1 MKKLFISLSLLSCFT
16 AVKAQTLT
24 FDVAAKYAYSATG
37 MFNKNISDLGAS
49 QDYDVAFSS
58 NYGLAGTVNFGKIG
72 LGLEYLMGNFKAGYQ
87 GDQVLIGGAYT
98 SNVDLKISQ
107 IPIYLRLGGSKGS
120 FGEFGVVMNNV
131 KSATYSNSN
140 YLVDP
145 PTSIDVTNQYQNFMG
160 YMIGVGGRF
169 GILELPVMVSVSA
182 RFMYSTADAKG
193 VDALGAD
200 LDLYN
205 PYSKTNAASV
215 GLHVGVV
222 YSID

>member
-1 MKKLFISLSLLSCFT
+1 MKKLFFSLSLLTCMS

-37 MFNKNISDLGAS
+37 LFNKSISDLGVT

-58 NYGLAGTVNFGKIG
+58 NYGLAGTLNIGKIG
-72 LGLEYLMGNFKAGYQ
+72 VGVEYLFGNFKAGYQ
-87 GDQVLIGGAYT
+87 GELPLVGSYT
-98 SNVDLKISQ
+98 SEVNLTTVQ
-107 IPIYLRLGGSKGS
+107 IPVYLRLGGSKGS
-120 FGEFGVVMNNV
+120 FGELGVVMNNV
-131 KSATYSNSN
+131 KSATYSFSNNSTN
-140 YLVDP
+140 
-145 PTSIDVTNQYQNFMG
+145 DVSNQYQNFMG

-169 GILELPVMVSVSA
+169 GILDLPVFVSVSA

-193 VDALGAD
+193 VDALGLD

-205 PYSKTNAASV
+205 STYKTNAASV
-215 GLHVGVV
+215 GLHAGVV

>member
-1 MKKLFISLSLLSCFT
+1 MKKLFLSLSILTCVG
-16 AVKAQTLT
+16 AAKAQTLT

-58 NYGLAGTVNFGKIG
+58 NFGLAGTVNFGKIG
-72 LGLEYLMGNFKAGYQ
+72 VGVEYLMGNFKAGYQ
-87 GDQVLIGGAYT
+87 GDQVVIGGAYT
-98 SNVDLKISQ
+98 SNVDLKTTQ
-107 IPIYLRLGGSKGS
+107 IPIYLRLGEEKGS
-120 FGEFGVVMNNV
+120 FGEFGVVMHSV
-131 KSATYSNSN
+131 KSATYTNSN
-140 YLVDP
+140 FLIDP
-145 PTSIDVTNQYQNFMG
+145 PASLDVTNQYQNFMG
-160 YMIGVGGRF
+160 YMIGVGSRF
-169 GILELPVMVSVSA
+169 GILDLPVLVSVSA

-193 VDALGAD
+193 VDALGTD

-205 PYSKTNAASV
+205 PYSKSNAASV

>member
-1 MKKLFISLSLLSCFT
+1 MKKIFVSIALLGCV
-16 AVKAQTLT
+16 AGAKAQALT
-24 FDVAAKYAYSATG
+24 YDVSAKYAYSATG
-37 MFNKNISDLGAS
+37 MFNKSISDLGAS

-58 NYGLAGTVNFGKIG
+58 NYGLAGTLNFGKVG
-72 LGLEYLMGNFKAGYQ
+72 VGVEYLMGNFKAGYQ
-87 GDQVLIGGAYT
+87 GDQVLVGGAYT

-131 KSATYSNSN
+131 KSATYTNSN
-140 YLVDP
+140 YTIDP
-145 PTSIDVTNQYQNFMG
+145 AIPNYAEGKYQNFMG

-193 VDALGAD
+193 VDALGSD
-200 LDLYN
+200 LNLYN
-205 PYSKTNAASV
+205 PYNKTNAASV

-222 YSID
+222 YSIN

>member
-1 MKKLFISLSLLSCFT
+1 MKKLFISLSIFAGFSSL
-16 AVKAQTLT
+16 KAQIIT
-24 FDVAAKYAYSATG
+24 FDASAKYAYSATG
-37 MFNKNISDLGAS
+37 MFNKSISNLGAS

-58 NYGLAGTVNFGKIG
+58 NYGFAGTFNFGKIG
-72 LGLEYLMGNFKAGYQ
+72 VGIECLLGNFKAGYQ
-87 GDQVLIGGAYT
+87 GDQALLGGAYT
-98 SNVDLKISQ
+98 SEVNLKTTQ

-131 KSATYSNSN
+131 SGATYTNNNS
-140 YLVDP
+140 LIDP
-145 PTSIDVTNQYQNFMG
+145 PQATDVSNQYQNFMG
-160 YMIGVGGRF
+160 YMVGVGGRF
-169 GILELPVMVSVSA
+169 GLLDLPVMVSVSG

-205 PYSKTNAASV
+205 PVQKTNAASV
-215 GLHVGVV
+215 GLHVGLI

>member
-1 MKKLFISLSLLSCFT
+1 MKKLILSLSILTCVGV
-16 AVKAQTLT
+16 VKAQTLT

-72 LGLEYLMGNFKAGYQ
+72 LGVEYLMGNFKAGYQ

-98 SNVDLKISQ
+98 SAIDMKTTQ

-131 KSATYSNSN
+131 KSATYTNSN
-140 YLVDP
+140 YLIDP

-169 GILELPVMVSVSA
+169 GILDLPVMVSVSA

-215 GLHVGVV
+215 GLHVGIV

>member
-1 MKKLFISLSLLSCFT
+1 MKKLFFSLSLLTCTS

-24 FDVAAKYAYSATG
+24 FDVAVKYAYSATA

-58 NYGLAGTVNFGKIG
+58 NYGLAGSVNFGKIG
-72 LGLEYLMGNFKAGYQ
+72 VGVEYLMGNFKAGYQ

-98 SNVDLKISQ
+98 SNIDLKITQ
-107 IPIYLRLGGSKGS
+107 IPIYLRLGESKGS

-140 YLVDP
+140 LLIDP
-145 PTSIDVTNQYQNFMG
+145 AAEKTDQYQNFMG

-169 GILELPVMVSVSA
+169 GILDLPVLVSVSA

-205 PYSKTNAASV
+205 TSYKTNAASV

>member
-1 MKKLFISLSLLSCFT
+1 MKKLFLSLSIFVCFSSL
-16 AVKAQTLT
+16 KAQTITYELS
-24 FDVAAKYAYSATG
+24 AKYAYSATG
-37 MFNKNISDLGAS
+37 LFNKSISDLGAS

-58 NYGLAGTVNFGKIG
+58 NYGLAGTFNFGKIG
-72 LGLEYLMGNFKAGYQ
+72 LGVEYLMGNFKAGYQ

-98 SNVDLKISQ
+98 SNVELKTTQ
-107 IPIYLRLGGSKGS
+107 IPVYLRLGGSKGS
-120 FGEFGVVMNNV
+120 FGEFGVVMNNI
-131 KSATYSNSN
+131 KSATYTNSN
-140 YLVDP
+140 YLIDP

-160 YMIGVGGRF
+160 YMVGVGGRF
-169 GILELPVMVSVSA
+169 GLLDLPVMVSVSG
-182 RFMYSTADAKG
+182 RFMFSTADAKG

-205 PYSKTNAASV
+205 PYNKTNAASV

>member
-1 MKKLFISLSLLSCFT
+1 MKKLFLSLSIFACFSSL
-16 AVKAQTLT
+16 KAQTIT
-24 FDVAAKYAYSATG
+24 YDVSAKYAYSATG
-37 MFNKNISDLGAS
+37 LFNKSISEWGAS

-58 NYGLAGTVNFGKIG
+58 NFGLAGTFNFGKIG
-72 LGLEYLMGNFKAGYQ
+72 FGVEYLMGNFKAGYQ

-98 SNVDLKISQ
+98 SNVDLKTTQ
-107 IPIYLRLGGSKGS
+107 IPVYLRLGGSKGS

-131 KSATYSNSN
+131 KSAAYTNSN
-140 YLVDP
+140 YLIDP
-145 PTSIDVTNQYQNFMG
+145 STDVSNQYQNFMG
-160 YMIGVGGRF
+160 YMVGVGGRF
-169 GILELPVMVSVSA
+169 GLLDLPVMVSVSA

-193 VDALGAD
+193 VDALGTD

>member
-1 MKKLFISLSLLSCFT
+1 MG

-58 NYGLAGTVNFGKIG
+58 NYGLAGSINFGKIG
-72 LGLEYLMGNFKAGYQ
+72 VGVEYLVGNFKAGYQ

-98 SNVDLKISQ
+98 SNVDLKTTQ
-107 IPIYLRLGGSKGS
+107 IPVYLRLGGSKGS

-131 KSATYSNSN
+131 KSATYTNSN
-140 YLVDP
+140 YLIDP

-160 YMIGVGGRF
+160 YMVGVGSRF

-193 VDALGAD
+193 VDALGSD

-215 GLHVGVV
+215 GLHVGVI

>member
-1 MKKLFISLSLLSCFT
+1 MKKLFLSLSILACIG
-16 AVKAQTLT
+16 AAKAQTIA

-58 NYGLAGTVNFGKIG
+58 NYGLAGTFNFGKIG
-72 LGLEYLMGNFKAGYQ
+72 LGVEYLMGNFKAGYQ
-87 GDQVLIGGAYT
+87 GDQVVIGGAYT
-98 SNVDLKISQ
+98 SNVDLKTTQ
-107 IPIYLRLGGSKGS
+107 IPVYLRLGGSKGS
-120 FGEFGVVMNNV
+120 FGEFGVVMNSV
-131 KSATYSNSN
+131 KSATYTNSN
-140 YLVDP
+140 YLIDP
-145 PTSIDVTNQYQNFMG
+145 PTSIDVTDQYQNFMG

-169 GILELPVMVSVSA
+169 GILDLPVLVSVSA

-193 VDALGAD
+193 VDALGSD

-205 PYSKTNAASV
+205 PYSKSNAASV
-215 GLHVGVV
+215 GLHVGVI

>member
-1 MKKLFISLSLLSCFT
+1 MKKLFISLSIFACFSSL
-16 AVKAQTLT
+16 KAQTIT
-24 FDVAAKYAYSATG
+24 FDVSAKYAYSATG
-37 MFNKNISDLGAS
+37 LLNKSISDLGAS

-58 NYGLAGTVNFGKIG
+58 NYGLAGTFNFGKIG
-72 LGLEYLMGNFKAGYQ
+72 LGVEYLMGNFKAGYQ

-98 SNVDLKISQ
+98 SNVDLKTTQ
-107 IPIYLRLGGSKGS
+107 IPVYLRLGGSKGS

-131 KSATYSNSN
+131 KSATYTNSN
-140 YLVDP
+140 YLIDP
-145 PTSIDVTNQYQNFMG
+145 STDVSNQYQNFMG
-160 YMIGVGGRF
+160 YMVGVGGRF
-169 GILELPVMVSVSA
+169 GLLDLPVMVSVSA

-205 PYSKTNAASV
+205 PYNKTNAASV

>member
-1 MKKLFISLSLLSCFT
+1 MS

-24 FDVAAKYAYSATG
+24 FDVAAKYAYSATA

-49 QDYDVAFSS
+49 QDYDVAYSQ
-58 NYGLAGTVNFGKIG
+58 NYGLAGTLNFGKIG
-72 LGLEYLMGNFKAGYQ
+72 LGVEYLMGNFKAGYQ
-87 GDQVLIGGAYT
+87 GEQAIIGGAYT
-98 SNVDLKISQ
+98 SNVDLKITQ
-107 IPIYLRLGGSKGS
+107 IPVYLRLGGSKGS

-131 KSATYSNSN
+131 KSATYSFSNNSTN
-140 YLVDP
+140 
-145 PTSIDVTNQYQNFMG
+145 DVSNQYQNFMG

-169 GILELPVMVSVSA
+169 GILDLPVLVSVSA

-193 VDALGAD
+193 VDALGLD

-205 PYSKTNAASV
+205 STYKTNAASV
-215 GLHVGVV
+215 GLHAGVV

>member
-1 MKKLFISLSLLSCFT
+1 MKKLFISLSIFACFSSL
-16 AVKAQTLT
+16 KAQTIT
-24 FDVAAKYAYSATG
+24 FDVSAKYAYSATG
-37 MFNKNISDLGAS
+37 LLNKSISDLGAS

-58 NYGLAGTVNFGKIG
+58 NYGLAGTFNFGKIG

-98 SNVDLKISQ
+98 SNVDLKTTQ
-107 IPIYLRLGGSKGS
+107 IPVYLRLGGSKGS
-120 FGEFGVVMNNV
+120 FGEFGVVMNSV
-131 KSATYSNSN
+131 KSATYTNSN
-140 YLVDP
+140 YLIDP
-145 PTSIDVTNQYQNFMG
+145 STDVSNQYQNFMG
-160 YMIGVGGRF
+160 YMVGVGGRF
-169 GILELPVMVSVSA
+169 GLLDLPVMVSVSA

-193 VDALGAD
+193 VDALGTD

-205 PYSKTNAASV
+205 PYNKTNAASV

>member
-1 MKKLFISLSLLSCFT
+1 MTIFCCLGVAT
-16 AVKAQTLT
+16 AQTIT
-24 FDVAAKYAYSATG
+24 ADAMVKYAYSATG
-37 MFNKNISDLGAS
+37 LFNKSISDLGAS

-58 NYGLAGTVNFGKIG
+58 NYGFAGNLNFGIVG
-72 LGLEYLMGNFKAGYQ
+72 VGVELLLGDFKAAYQ
-87 GDQVLIGGAYT
+87 GDQALLGGVYT
-98 SNVDLKISQ
+98 SEVNLKTTQ

-120 FGEFGVVMNNV
+120 FGEFGVVMHNV
-131 KSATYSNSN
+131 SAATYTNNNS
-140 YLVDP
+140 LIDP
-145 PTSIDVTNQYQNFMG
+145 QQIIDVSNQYQNFMG

-169 GILELPVMVSVSA
+169 GLLDLPVMLSVSG

-205 PYSKTNAASV
+205 PVQKTNAASV
-215 GLHVGVV
+215 GLHVGLI

>member
-1 MKKLFISLSLLSCFT
+1 MKKLFISLSIFACFSSL
-16 AVKAQTLT
+16 KAQTIT
-24 FDVAAKYAYSATG
+24 YDVSAKYAYSATG
-37 MFNKNISDLGAS
+37 LFNKSISDLGAS

-58 NYGLAGTVNFGKIG
+58 NYGLAGTFNFGKIG
-72 LGLEYLMGNFKAGYQ
+72 LGVEYLMGNFKAGYQ

-98 SNVDLKISQ
+98 SNVDLKTTQ
-107 IPIYLRLGGSKGS
+107 IPVYLRLGGSKGS

-131 KSATYSNSN
+131 KSATYTNSN
-140 YLVDP
+140 YLIDP
-145 PTSIDVTNQYQNFMG
+145 STDVSNQYQNFMG
-160 YMIGVGGRF
+160 YMVGVGGRF
-169 GILELPVMVSVSA
+169 GLLDLPVMVSVSA

-193 VDALGAD
+193 VDALGTD

>member
-1 MKKLFISLSLLSCFT
+1 MKKLFFSLSLLTCMS

-24 FDVAAKYAYSATG
+24 FDVAAKYAYSATA

-49 QDYDVAFSS
+49 QDYDVAYSQ
-58 NYGLAGTVNFGKIG
+58 NYGLAGTLNFGKIG
-72 LGLEYLMGNFKAGYQ
+72 LGVEYLMGNFKAGYQ
-87 GDQVLIGGAYT
+87 GEQPIIGGAYT
-98 SNVDLKISQ
+98 SNIDLKITQ
-107 IPIYLRLGGSKGS
+107 IPVYLRLGGSKGS

-131 KSATYSNSN
+131 KSATYTNSN
-140 YLVDP
+140 YLIDP
-145 PTSIDVTNQYQNFMG
+145 APDVTNQYQNFMG

-169 GILELPVMVSVSA
+169 GILDLPVLVSVSA

-193 VDALGAD
+193 VDALGLD

-205 PYSKTNAASV
+205 STYKTNAASV
-215 GLHVGVV
+215 GLHAGVV

>member
-1 MKKLFISLSLLSCFT
+1 MKKLFISLSIFACFSSL
-16 AVKAQTLT
+16 KAQTIT
-24 FDVAAKYAYSATG
+24 FDVSAKYAYSATG
-37 MFNKNISDLGAS
+37 LFNKSISDLGAS

-58 NYGLAGTVNFGKIG
+58 NYGLAGTFNFGKIG
-72 LGLEYLMGNFKAGYQ
+72 LGVEYLMGNFKAGYQ

-98 SNVDLKISQ
+98 SNVDLKTTQ
-107 IPIYLRLGGSKGS
+107 IPVYLRLGGSKGS
-120 FGEFGVVMNNV
+120 FGEFGVVMNSV
-131 KSATYSNSN
+131 KSATYTNSN
-140 YLVDP
+140 YLIDP

-160 YMIGVGGRF
+160 YMVGVGGRF
-169 GILELPVMVSVSA
+169 GLLDLPVMVSVSA

-205 PYSKTNAASV
+205 PYNKTNAASV

>member
-1 MKKLFISLSLLSCFT
+1 MKKLFLSLSILTFVGT
-16 AVKAQTLT
+16 AKAQTLT

-58 NYGLAGTVNFGKIG
+58 NYGLAGTLNFGKIG
-72 LGLEYLMGNFKAGYQ
+72 VGIEFLMGNFKAGYQ
-87 GDQVLIGGAYT
+87 GLIGGAYT
-98 SNVDLKISQ
+98 SAIDMKTTQ
-107 IPIYLRLGGSKGS
+107 IPIYLRLGEEKGS
-120 FGEFGVVMNNV
+120 FGEFGIVMNNV
-131 KSATYSNSN
+131 KSATYTNSN
-140 YLVDP
+140 YLIDP
-145 PTSIDVTNQYQNFMG
+145 STDVSNQYQNFMG

-169 GILELPVMVSVSA
+169 GLLDLPVMISVSG

-193 VDALGAD
+193 VDALGTD

-205 PYSKTNAASV
+205 PYSKSNAASV

>member
-1 MKKLFISLSLLSCFT
+1 MKKLFISLSILTCVG
-16 AVKAQTLT
+16 AAKAQTLT

-72 LGLEYLMGNFKAGYQ
+72 LGVEYLMGNFKAGYQ
-87 GDQVLIGGAYT
+87 GDQVVIGGAYT
-98 SNVDLKISQ
+98 SNVDLKTTQ

-120 FGEFGVVMNNV
+120 FGEFGVVMHSV
-131 KSATYSNSN
+131 KRATYTNSN
-140 YLVDP
+140 FLIDP
-145 PTSIDVTNQYQNFMG
+145 PASLDVSNQYQNFMG
-160 YMIGVGGRF
+160 YMVGVGGRF
-169 GILELPVMVSVSA
+169 GILDLPVLVSVSA

-193 VDALGAD
+193 VDALGSD

-205 PYSKTNAASV
+205 PYSKSNAASV
-215 GLHVGVV
+215 GLHVGVI

>member
-1 MKKLFISLSLLSCFT
+1 MKKLFISLSIFACFSSL
-16 AVKAQTLT
+16 KAQTIT
-24 FDVAAKYAYSATG
+24 FDVSAKYAYSATG
-37 MFNKNISDLGAS
+37 LFNKSISDLGAS

-58 NYGLAGTVNFGKIG
+58 NYGLAGTFNFGKIG

-98 SNVDLKISQ
+98 SNVELKTTQ
-107 IPIYLRLGGSKGS
+107 IPVYLRLGGSKGS

-131 KSATYSNSN
+131 KSATYTNSN
-140 YLVDP
+140 YLIDP
-145 PTSIDVTNQYQNFMG
+145 STDVSNQYQNFMG
-160 YMIGVGGRF
+160 YMVGVGGRF
-169 GILELPVMVSVSA
+169 GLLDLPVMVSVSA

-205 PYSKTNAASV
+205 PYNKTNAASV